1 MEVENQAMSDGAS
14 LSSLLFSKKARVA
27 QTFNDFVET
36 EEYEKGFSKHYKEN
50 LLPLITGYEEKR
62 VAAFNQARRSLFLFL
77 PIFILI
83 PFLTYGVWEISDFHE
98 DVMEFTSWIALSVY
112 AAAYLYIKTSIRLYR
127 ASIKTEIFPKIVGF
141 IQGLSYEPEYNSD
154 VRKYEKYDILPS
166 YDREICE
173 DHIKGTYKGLEIE
186 LVEVSLQKRKFF
198 RRSKSDTKEVFSGLL
213 IKLSVAKNFRGK
225 TIITADGGFVKN
237 IFNEMGQELE
247 HIKLEDPEFEN
258 VFEVYSDDQVD
269 ARHLLTTSFME
280 RLIDVRKVFNSDN
293 MKCSFFDRSLF
304 MVVPLE
310 KNMFEPGPINKP
322 EDFIDDA
329 KSLLKEIQA
338 IFDIS
343 DTLKLDMDIGT

>member
-1 MEVENQAMSDGAS
+1 MSDGAS

-112 AAAYLYIKTSIRLYR
+112 VAAYLYIKTSIRLYR

>member
-1 MEVENQAMSDGAS
+1 MPV
-14 LSSLLFSKKARVA
+14 
-27 QTFNDFVET
+27 
-36 EEYEKGFSKHYKEN
+36 KH
-50 LLPLITGYEEKR
+50 
-62 VAAFNQARRSLFLFL
+62 Q
-77 PIFILI
+77 
-83 PFLTYGVWEISDFHE
+83 H
-98 DVMEFTSWIALSVY
+98 
-112 AAAYLYIKTSIRLYR
+112 
-127 ASIKTEIFPKIVGF
+127 
-141 IQGLSYEPEYNSD
+141 
-154 VRKYEKYDILPS
+154 
-166 YDREICE
+166 
-173 DHIKGTYKGLEIE
+173 
-186 LVEVSLQKRKFF
+186 
-198 RRSKSDTKEVFSGLL
+198 FSGLL

-237 IFNEMGQELE
+237 IFNEMGQALE

>member
-1 MEVENQAMSDGAS
+1 MPDGAS
-14 LSSLLFSKKARVA
+14 LFSLLFSKKARAA

-77 PIFILI
+77 PVFIFI
-83 PFLTYGVWEISDFHE
+83 PFLTYGVWVFWDFHE
-98 DVMEFTSWIALSVY
+98 DVIEFTSWIALSVY

-186 LVEVSLQKRKFF
+186 LVEASLQKRKVF
-198 RRSKSDTKEVFSGLL
+198 RRSKLDTKEVFSGLL
-213 IKLSVAKNFRGK
+213 IKLNVAKNFKGK

-237 IFNEMGQELE
+237 FFNEMGQELE
-247 HIKLEDPEFEN
+247 YIKLEDPEFEN

-269 ARHLLTTSFME
+269 ARYLLTTSFME

-329 KSLLKEIQA
+329 KSLLKEIQT

-343 DTLKLDMDIGT
+343 DTLKLDMEIGT

>member
-1 MEVENQAMSDGAS
+1 MPDGAS
-14 LSSLLFSKKARVA
+14 LFSLLFSKKARAV

-62 VAAFNQARRSLFLFL
+62 VAAFNQARRSLFFFL
-77 PIFILI
+77 PVFILI
-83 PFLTYGVWEISDFHE
+83 PFLTYGVWVFWDFHE
-98 DVMEFTSWIALSVY
+98 DVIEFTSWIALSVY
-112 AAAYLYIKTSIRLYR
+112 AASYLYIKKSIRLYR
-127 ASIKTEIFPKIVGF
+127 SSIKTEIFPKIVGF
-141 IQGLSYEPEYNSD
+141 IEGFSYEPEYNYD

-166 YDREICE
+166 YDLEVCE
-173 DHIKGTYKGLEIE
+173 DHIRGTYKGLEIE
-186 LVEVSLQKRKFF
+186 LVEASLQKRKVF
-198 RRSKSDTKEVFSGLL
+198 RRSKLDTKEVFSGLL
-213 IKLSVAKNFRGK
+213 IKLNVAKNFKGK

-237 IFNEMGQELE
+237 FFNEMGQELE
-247 HIKLEDPEFEN
+247 YIKLEDPEFEN

-269 ARHLLTTSFME
+269 ARYLLTTSFME
-280 RLIDVRKVFNSDN
+280 RLIDIRKVFNSDT

-304 MVVPLE
+304 MAVPLE

-338 IFDIS
+338 IFEIS